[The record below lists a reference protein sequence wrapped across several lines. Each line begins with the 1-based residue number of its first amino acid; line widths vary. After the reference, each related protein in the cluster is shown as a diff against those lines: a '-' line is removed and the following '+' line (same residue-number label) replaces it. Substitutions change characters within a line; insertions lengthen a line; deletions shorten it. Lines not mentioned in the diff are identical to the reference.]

1 MLKGIMTLKI
11 SWLFSSYL
19 CQVGAIEAMLQP
31 QAQMSLGHYKITT
44 TDNCDLIPS
53 IHISLFYVAGAA
65 ETS

>member
-31 QAQMSLGHYKITT
+31 QAQMSLGHY
-44 TDNCDLIPS
+44 DHYNN
-53 IHISLFYVAGAA
+53 
-65 ETS
+65 